1 MNSLRTTKREHLLYV
16 LSAATF
22 VIFYQLYMVAP
33 LLPSLSVFF
42 NVSEQ
47 TIGLIIPAYLIP
59 YGISTLFYGLLAD
72 KIGTKRI
79 VLASLFVFA
88 LLTSLTSFSQ
98 SVSQLI
104 VWRLLTGIGAS
115 GVVPMALAWTGQSY
129 SYEERGRPLGWLFG
143 AMAGGMA
150 FGASTGVILE
160 SYIGWRML
168 FLGASILAVLIWII
182 LWLVFRNLG
191 DVHTERQ
198 KLTLAKV
205 FNGYKVLFSGRLGRI
220 AYSYVLLNGIFHA
233 GVFTWLG
240 LYFEKVFGLS
250 GAAIGFAIMGYGL
263 PGFILGPFI
272 GKLAD
277 KKGRSKLLPIGLAI
291 SALCALILSLNIP
304 LHIATI
310 VVILLSLGYDL
321 TQPLLAGIIT
331 QVGKERPG
339 QAMSLNVFTLFIGFG
354 LGSYL
359 FGLALQLS
367 LIQALIIFSI
377 VQATLSIIAMPL
389 FRGET
394 KKKSLSKVIV

>member
-1 MNSLRTTKREHLLYV
+1 MNSLQTTKREYLLYV

-79 VLASLFVFA
+79 VLSSLFVFA

-182 LWLVFRNLG
+182 LWFVFRNLG

-205 FNGYKVLFSGRLGRI
+205 FNGYKILF
-220 AYSYVLLNGIFHA
+220 
-233 GVFTWLG
+233 
-240 LYFEKVFGLS
+240 
-250 GAAIGFAIMGYGL
+250 
-263 PGFILGPFI
+263 
-272 GKLAD
+272 
-277 KKGRSKLLPIGLAI
+277 
-291 SALCALILSLNIP
+291 
-304 LHIATI
+304 
-310 VVILLSLGYDL
+310 
-321 TQPLLAGIIT
+321 
-331 QVGKERPG
+331 
-339 QAMSLNVFTLFIGFG
+339 
-354 LGSYL
+354 
-359 FGLALQLS
+359 
-367 LIQALIIFSI
+367 
-377 VQATLSIIAMPL
+377 
-389 FRGET
+389 
-394 KKKSLSKVIV
+394 